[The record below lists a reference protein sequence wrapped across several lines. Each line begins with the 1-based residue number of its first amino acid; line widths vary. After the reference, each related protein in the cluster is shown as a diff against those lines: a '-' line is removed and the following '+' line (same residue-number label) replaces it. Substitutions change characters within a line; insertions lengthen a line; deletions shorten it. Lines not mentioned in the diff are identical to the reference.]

1 MTSTSQNA
9 EDLEIVS
16 APGLS
21 EQLGKLLYDFA
32 VHYLWDKRWFII
44 ALAVGAAIATLP
56 LPDGLNREGMIVLAM
71 SVSATIMFITEPI
84 PLPGVALLIIL
95 GQIFILGHDSS
106 AVAKTLW
113 NDSVLFIMGSLMLA
127 VAVVKQ
133 KLDRRIAW
141 VIVRITGTKTTRV
154 CLGISVVSGLMA
166 SFIGE
171 HTVAAMMLPVGMTLI
186 MLTSD
191 DPKKVRGLAAVIL
204 LSVAYGAS
212 VAAIATP
219 SGGAR
224 NAIMI
229 GYWREF
235 FFDPSNPETIK
246 YLMGYV
252 RWIIFAYP
260 LFLIQL
266 PFVTLILFMTFK
278 PEYKD
283 LSRAVVRLRKQVE
296 EQGSMK
302 RADWVAIFLFVMT
315 LLGWIFLSD
324 SVGMGTIA
332 LLGATA
338 FLIAGLV
345 HWEDINS
352 GVNWGVVLLY
362 GAAISLGIEM
372 KDSGAAL
379 WVAESFLGLL
389 GPFGIENGIGLWA
402 AISVLTTT
410 IANTM
415 SAGASVAVLGPNMLK
430 VAIAAEESPILIGFV
445 TAVSTGFGSLTVF
458 AAPACTIVY
467 ASGYLKVTDFL
478 KAGWKMALT
487 SIIIMLLA
495 ASFYWPIL
503 GL

>member
-1 MTSTSQNA
+1 MTTTSQNA
-9 EDLEIVS
+9 DDLEIVS
-16 APGLS
+16 APGPS
-21 EQLGKLLYDFA
+21 AQLGKLLNDFV
-32 VHYLWDKRWFII
+32 VHYLWDKRWFIV
-44 ALAVGAAIATLP
+44 ALAIGGVIASLP
-56 LPDGLNREGMIVLAM
+56 LPEGLNREGMIVLAM

-95 GQIFILGHDSS
+95 GQIFIIGHDSS
-106 AVAKTLW
+106 VVAKTLW

-141 VIVRITGTKTTRV
+141 LIVRITGTKTTRV
-154 CLGISVVSGLMA
+154 CMGISIVSGLMA

-191 DPKKVRGLAAVIL
+191 DPKKVRGLAAVLL

-235 FFDPSNPETIK
+235 FFDPTNPETSK
-246 YLMGYV
+246 FLMGYL
-252 RWIIFAYP
+252 RWMIFAYP

-302 RADWVAIFLFVMT
+302 RADWVAIALFGLT

-338 FLIAGLV
+338 FLVAGLV
-345 HWEDINS
+345 QWEDINS

-372 KDSGAAL
+372 KESGAAQ

-389 GPFGIENGIGLWA
+389 VPFGIENGIGLWA
-402 AISVLTTT
+402 AISVLTTG

-415 SAGASVAVLGPNMLK
+415 SAGASVAVLGPIMLK

-445 TAVSTGFGSLTVF
+445 TAVSTGFGYLTVF

-467 ASGYLKVTDFL
+467 ASGFLKVTDFL

-487 SIIIMLLA
+487 SMIIMLLA
-495 ASFYWPIL
+495 AALYWPIL